1 MTKQWL
7 NHFEN
12 KLILKKKFYQLSEQ
26 KITIYNNDEL
36 LGEGLCYG
44 IFENWWE
51 EELEDYERGEFDYFI
66 VSENKILVEG
76 VDYKYDDIVWGEDYE
91 VHESEDLKEI
101 QKMFIDFKESYN
113 PSS

>member
-1 MTKQWL
+1 M
-7 NHFEN
+7 
-12 KLILKKKFYQLSEQ
+12 
-26 KITIYNNDEL
+26 
-36 LGEGLCYG
+36 CYS

-51 EELEDYERGEFDYFI
+51 EEVEDYERGEFDYFI

-76 VDYKYDDIVWGEDYE
+76 VDYKYDDIVWGEYYE
-91 VHESEDLKEI
+91 VHKSEDLKEI